1 MIGLS
6 PLMLLYVPR
15 PQNEQ
20 SEAPE
25 TPKNQRMLK
34 IKKSHRFFK
43 KSVRAPVKKSDFLME
58 KPIF

>member
-1 MIGLS
+1 
-6 PLMLLYVPR
+6 MLLYVPR

-34 IKKSHRFFK
+34 IKKSHRFCK
-43 KSVRAPVKKSDFLME
+43 KIGEGARKKITDFSDFLTE